1 MLNKFWVD
9 EIYERTIMTPGLLMA
24 EGMAAFDERGIDGLV
39 NGLGRGTRRLAQ
51 VGRRV
56 QTGFVRSYALAVLL
70 GTLLI
75 SALFLGGTLLGR

>member
-1 MLNKFWVD
+1 
-9 EIYERTIMTPGLLMA
+9 MA